1 MLFGKKHVVS
11 FSIFL
16 FFLFASVLPPAA
28 AQDPP
33 TLQDGIAQ
41 YKEENYEE
49 AIAILKKVRE
59 AEPTSS
65 SAAFFLGLA
74 YKQTLDYPNAMIHLE
89 DAVTLHP
96 KIKEAL
102 VELIDVAL
110 LLDKREAAKKWIQV
124 AEEAQIFPA
133 RVAFLKGLLLKK
145 EKKNH
150 AAIESFKRAMQ
161 LDESLRQSA
170 EFQIALCHLEEQE
183 LKEAQQQFQAAV
195 LHGPKSDLAA
205 FARRYEDLVEKRMFL
220 ERPFRFTVSAF
231 GLYDTNVILAP
242 DGGPA
247 AVGEITDDDAAGVA
261 SNIRVDWVPKLEG
274 PWLFNAQY
282 YLRWNYYD
290 KFRRTHNILSS
301 GLYVTPGYN
310 FGNQALNLV
319 GSYDFTF
326 VGTEMHRYNS
336 IGNVGP
342 LYRRILHPRHSL
354 EAFVG
359 YNKQKYYQEPVSPQ
373 EDRNGSGMRTYLSWF
388 YSLKNG
394 GLFNLRWDYEDN
406 DTRGTNWTNKSNQVS
421 ANFSYP
427 LRNNLNLQLNG
438 LVLWQDYDNVHTA
451 TLIPGFGPPRARDDT
466 FYQGSIALSWEFYK
480 NLNLIAQFITMRS
493 DSNIVFFD
501 YDRQI
506 GLLGLEYRF

>member
-1 MLFGKKHVVS
+1 MS
-11 FSIFL
+11 FVCIFL
-16 FFLFASVLPPAA
+16 FFSFAPSPPVSMAQRPPA
-28 AQDPP
+28 
-33 TLQDGIAQ
+33 LQDGIAQ
-41 YKEENYEE
+41 YKSENYEE
-49 AIAILKKVRE
+49 AIEILKKVRE
-59 AEPTSS
+59 ADPKSS
-65 SAAFFLGLA
+65 SAAFFLGLS
-74 YKQTLDYPNAMIHLE
+74 YKQTLDYANAMVHLR

-110 LLDKREAAKKWIQV
+110 LLDKQEEAKKWIKV
-124 AEEAQIFPA
+124 AEEAQVFPA

-150 AAIESFKRAMQ
+150 EAIESFKRAMQ
-161 LDESLRQSA
+161 LDETLAQSA
-170 EFQIALCHLEEQE
+170 EFQIALCHMEEKE

-195 LHGPKSDLAA
+195 LHGPQSDLAA
-205 FARRYEDLVEKRMFL
+205 FARRYEDLVEKRMFI
-220 ERPFRFTVSAF
+220 ERPLRFTVSTF
-231 GLYDTNVILAP
+231 GFYDTNVILAP
-242 DGGPA
+242 NGGTA
-247 AVGEITDDDAAGVA
+247 SIGEITDEGAAGFA
-261 SNIRVDWVPKLEG
+261 TSARVDWVPKLEG

-282 YLRWNYYD
+282 NFRWNYYD
-290 KFRRTHNILSS
+290 KFRRTHNIINN
-301 GLYVTPGYN
+301 GIYVTPGYN

-319 GSYDFTF
+319 ASYDFSF
-326 VGTEMHRYNS
+326 VGTELHRYNS
-336 IGNVGP
+336 IANVGP
-342 LYRRILHPRHSL
+342 LYRRILHPQHVL

-359 YNKQKYYQEPVSPQ
+359 YNKQKYFQAVVSPE

-388 YSLKNG
+388 YNLKKG

-406 DTRGTNWTNKSNQVS
+406 DTDGSNWRNKSNQVS

-427 LRNNLNLQLNG
+427 LRSNLSVQLNG

-451 TLIPGFGPPRARDDT
+451 TLIPGLGPPRARDDT
-466 FYQGSIALSWEFYK
+466 FYQATIALSWEFYK
-480 NLNLIAQFITMRS
+480 NLNLVGQFMVMRS